1 MAGVARHNLEV
12 SGYVL
17 SRVELPDV
25 LLQLVLDGGGVWAVR
40 AAEGL
45 HGQVH
50 GHVALEVPVA
60 GEAAAAR
67 GALER

>member
-1 MAGVARHNLEV
+1 MAGVARHDLEV
-12 SGYVL
+12 SWYVL

-25 LLQLVLDGGGVWAVR
+25 LLELVLDCCGVGAVR

-50 GHVALEVPVA
+50 GHMTLEVPMA